1 MQKVLEADREDL
13 LTYVIKFLIHEYI
26 QLSLYTKNSQFSWL
40 MKAKRNC
47 CTIDKKNEIHN
58 FFVLLFSATEFKLS
72 LSSFHCT
79 YSHGLHLSFPFFK
92 LTSLGGIKNKVP
104 VPSWLYLLKLVKL
117 AAKIS

>member
-1 MQKVLEADREDL
+1 MNIFR
-13 LTYVIKFLIHEYI
+13 
-26 QLSLYTKNSQFSWL
+26 QLSLYTINSQFSWL
-40 MKAKRNC
+40 MKAKRNF
-47 CTIDKKNEIHN
+47 CTINNKNPQ

-117 AAKIS
+117 AAKIN